1 MSKEFDENDFIDE
14 INNFDHFYYKSSQN
28 FDHLSDLFSDLL
40 GNFLFII

>member
-28 FDHLSDLFSDLL
+28 FDLFSDLL